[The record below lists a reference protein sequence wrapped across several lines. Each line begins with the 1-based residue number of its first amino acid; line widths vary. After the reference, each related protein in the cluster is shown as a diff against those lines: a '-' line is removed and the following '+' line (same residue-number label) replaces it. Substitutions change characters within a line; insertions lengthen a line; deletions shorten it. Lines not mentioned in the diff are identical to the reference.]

1 VILSSSNLPTS
12 VNRHEGISPV
22 RHRLLTSHP
31 YHHAHLPPLCIYI
44 TRTPSWN
51 VLSRAN
57 PASQCFI
64 QIIGHDVAALPF
76 VLFFGREGREREG
89 SGLMDGCPPSLDNL
103 KMR

>member
-1 VILSSSNLPTS
+1 VILSSSSLPTY

-22 RHRLLTSHP
+22 RHRLLTWHP
-31 YHHAHLPPLCIYI
+31 YHHAHLPPPSIYI

-57 PASQCFI
+57 PASQYFI

-76 VLFFGREGREREG
+76 VLFSGRKGREREG
-89 SGLMDGCPPSLDNL
+89 GGLMDGCPPSLDNL
-103 KMR
+103 EIR